1 MTRRTISTSHTVV
14 TCAVC
19 GRTLLRGEH
28 AEPFIAGGE
37 RRMVCELC
45 APRAVHEGWL
55 REGFDDVGTTGMRRG
70 SRSRSLLSRLR
81 QRTEG
86 LLFDNNDAEPSAN
99 GDLELIPIAEPRQV
113 HAVPT
118 NAELKLTRAIELF
131 NASEQARMIAG
142 VARSLGEPT
151 VSVRPSQTEGAVV
164 SIVAAWEITWYRFEV
179 DLGNEAAGVR
189 QVENG
194 TELYELDPDDL
205 ESNGAA
211 FSDGA
216 LSLA

>member
-1 MTRRTISTSHTVV
+1 MSRRQISTAHTIV

-19 GRTLLRGEH
+19 GRTLLRGEN
-28 AEPFIAGGE
+28 ADPFIAGGE

-55 REGFDDVGTTGMRRG
+55 REGFDDVGTVHRS
-70 SRSRSLLSRLR
+70 SRSRGLLSRLR
-81 QRTEG
+81 QRTEVF
-86 LLFDNNDAEPSAN
+86 FDGDQSQDDAAGRHAE
-99 GDLELIPIAEPRQV
+99 DLHLPQGERHV

-118 NAELKLTRAIELF
+118 NAELKVARAIEVF
-131 NASEQARMIAG
+131 NGSEQAQMVAG
-142 VARSLGEPT
+142 VARSLGAPT
-151 VSVRPSQTEGAVV
+151 VSVRPSATEGAVV

-189 QVENG
+189 QVEQG
-194 TELYELDPDDL
+194 TELHELEPDDL
-205 ESNGAA
+205 EPNGAA
-211 FSDGA
+211 FADGS